1 MRCAYSL
8 YAIAT
13 PTQSEVVTKHLKLI
27 KTVPDSVSLK
37 GFGFLTHSA
46 NYKGAL
52 VEGSFSPN
60 GKYLYLSNY
69 SMYGAGYSKEGHD
82 TCSPNS
88 GYDNSFV
95 YRINRAD
102 YEIDAIYQVG
112 SVPKVVK
119 VTP

>member
-1 MRCAYSL
+1 
-8 YAIAT
+8 
-13 PTQSEVVTKHLKLI
+13 
-27 KTVPDSVSLK
+27 
-37 GFGFLTHSA
+37 
-46 NYKGAL
+46 
-52 VEGSFSPN
+52 
-60 GKYLYLSNY
+60 
-69 SMYGAGYSKEGHD
+69 MYGPGYSKEGHD